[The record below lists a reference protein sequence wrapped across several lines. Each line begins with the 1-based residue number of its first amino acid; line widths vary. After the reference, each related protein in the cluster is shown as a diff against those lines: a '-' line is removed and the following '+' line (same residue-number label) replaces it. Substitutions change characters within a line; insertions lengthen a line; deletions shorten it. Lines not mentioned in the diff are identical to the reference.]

1 MKRHEAIQRANRT
14 PGVVCRGCR
23 ELSRLLLPCPP
34 VKQSKVGTGLDWL
47 TRIAY
52 GEAVTL
58 RPTTLPHTLKPLP
71 RKRSKQFLRPILST
85 SLPSVPPFPE
95 FPQHV
100 IVSYQHLASCTL
112 CSNGYLGVHHIFY
125 PYAPTLHSTRGVDT
139 LHITGTMPCQ
149 HRNPMR
155 TSQSSRRR
163 GDCAFRDDID
173 ERPIGA
179 PFRCLFQGQAAIRSL
194 PLRFTC

>member
-14 PGVVCRGCR
+14 PGVVCRGRR
-23 ELSRLLLPCPP
+23 ELSRLLLPCPL

-58 RPTTLPHTLKPLP
+58 RPTTLTPYPQATAAEK
-71 RKRSKQFLRPILST
+71 KQFPRPILST

-100 IVSYQHLASCTL
+100 IVSYQRLASCTL

-139 LHITGTMPCQ
+139 LHLTGITPCQ
-149 HRNPMR
+149 HQNPMR